1 MSTTQTLF
9 QGVCEGVNECEWE
22 EVCVCVHVSTL
33 WSFKKPSSTQSQ
45 FPLDAERVAGAEVVT
60 GNASVKKA
68 RRGEVQMSGSY
79 RQSLSRSHSGS
90 LTRKKKKEGKGG
102 ARGQG
107 AGRQSIFQGACERIQ

>member
-1 MSTTQTLF
+1 M
-9 QGVCEGVNECEWE
+9 
-22 EVCVCVHVSTL
+22 CVCPCEHAVELQEAKQHTITI
-33 WSFKKPSSTQSQ
+33 PSGC
-45 FPLDAERVAGAEVVT
+45 RAEVVN

-90 LTRKKKKEGKGG
+90 LTRKKKKEGKRG